1 MVLRREAK
9 ADGGAGSVT
18 AQLGSLL
25 RPLAGS
31 GQWRPLGLLVAG
43 AATVVCANAQGQIR
57 LNACMG
63 AFYDAIGRRD
73 VPGFAGTLSMFVAVI
88 AVLLCMVVA
97 QTWLQETIR
106 YRLRAWL
113 TRHLLDEWLAPR
125 RACLLAHAGEV
136 GVNPDQRMQ
145 EDARHLSDLSTDL
158 GVGCLQ
164 ATFLLVSFIGV
175 LWGLSCEV
183 PLTLRGCSFSVPG
196 YMVWCALI
204 YAFSGSYLAWRVGR
218 PLVRLNSER
227 YAREAALRFGLMRA
241 NEHAEAIALHG
252 GEADERRSLD
262 GSVEALVD
270 IMRDLTGRLARL
282 TWVTSGYGW
291 GALVVPVLVAAP
303 GYFQGGMSFG
313 GLMMVVGA
321 FQQVQSALRW
331 FVDNL
336 PRIADWR
343 ATLLRVVTIRE
354 ALVALGRDDEKAERI
369 ALGEHATGGLAFD
382 RLVLA
387 LPDGRAV
394 LGEAEVEVQPGRH
407 LLIEAEQAADQEA
420 LFRAVAGLWPRGTG
434 AIRRP
439 PADHATFL
447 PERPYFPLGSLRA
460 ALAYP
465 RDPAA
470 LDDDELRAALDRVGL
485 GHLAGSLDREERW
498 DKSLT
503 LEEQQRLALARL
515 LLQRPRWVFLEDAT
529 AAIGEE
535 RCRLLVSLFRHE
547 LAGATVVGIG
557 RGTGLGGFYARTVRL
572 HRLRPGTQ
580 PYQRHRPYLVHG
592 PRGALAGAV

>member
-1 MVLRREAK
+1 MLAQRLIRRGDGVAGVRRLVAMPSRVVPGAASRVLRMVLRREAK

-63 AFYDAIGRRD
+63 AFYDEIGRRD
-73 VPGFAGTLSMFVAVI
+73 VPGFAGTLGMFVAVI

-145 EDARHLSDLSTDL
+145 EDARNLADLSTDL

-204 YAFSGSYLAWRVGR
+204 YAFSGSFLAWRVGR

-227 YAREAALRFGLMRA
+227 YAREAALRFALVRA

-262 GSVEALVD
+262 G
-270 IMRDLTGRLARL
+270 TGRL
-282 TWVTSGYGW
+282 
-291 GALVVPVLVAAP
+291 
-303 GYFQGGMSFG
+303 
-313 GLMMVVGA
+313 
-321 FQQVQSALRW
+321 
-331 FVDNL
+331 
-336 PRIADWR
+336 
-343 ATLLRVVTIRE
+343 
-354 ALVALGRDDEKAERI
+354 
-369 ALGEHATGGLAFD
+369 
-382 RLVLA
+382 
-387 LPDGRAV
+387 
-394 LGEAEVEVQPGRH
+394 
-407 LLIEAEQAADQEA
+407 
-420 LFRAVAGLWPRGTG
+420 
-434 AIRRP
+434 
-439 PADHATFL
+439 
-447 PERPYFPLGSLRA
+447 
-460 ALAYP
+460 
-465 RDPAA
+465 
-470 LDDDELRAALDRVGL
+470 
-485 GHLAGSLDREERW
+485 
-498 DKSLT
+498 
-503 LEEQQRLALARL
+503 
-515 LLQRPRWVFLEDAT
+515 
-529 AAIGEE
+529 
-535 RCRLLVSLFRHE
+535 
-547 LAGATVVGIG
+547 
-557 RGTGLGGFYARTVRL
+557 
-572 HRLRPGTQ
+572 
-580 PYQRHRPYLVHG
+580 
-592 PRGALAGAV
+592 